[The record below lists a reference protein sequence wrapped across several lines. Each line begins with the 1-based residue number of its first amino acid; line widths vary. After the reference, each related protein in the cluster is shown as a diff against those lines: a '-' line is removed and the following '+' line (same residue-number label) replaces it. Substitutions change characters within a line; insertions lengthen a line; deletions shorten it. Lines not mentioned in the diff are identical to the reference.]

1 MGCRPKTL
9 LFALIEKAD
18 ATRRGPTS
26 KRMFSYGAIVANEI
40 TNNISLP
47 FLMGWLFVATRIY
60 IYIYIHTSHQV
71 VLRYQ
76 TFPLFTRTSVSSYLV
91 IERDF
96 VGNVQ
101 QATRPKDN
109 YREKSRTSRSSFYLS
124 RRANHALN
132 AFPCSN
138 LPVRLP
144 FVSPGNRKSIEGIGS
159 SQSFRSSPPW
169 NLWHRI
175 FACFFSRCDD
185 NGR

>member
-60 IYIYIHTSHQV
+60 IYIHKSSSRIAISNLSFIH
-71 VLRYQ
+71 
-76 TFPLFTRTSVSSYLV
+76 SVSSYLV